1 MSDHLDTIDNN
12 SDNEHFQD
20 VLKRTVASPSRRSVI
35 RGGLGIAALS
45 SVPFMAGCGSD
56 DDEAVAAAPA
66 PAAPAGPT
74 LGFTAT
80 AKSIADSVILPA
92 GYTFTVLHATGDRLV
107 SSIPAYSNRGTET
120 DDWSQRIGDHHDGMD
135 IYFIGSDGKYTMM
148 DTGRAVLAVNHESSA
163 DAHFF
168 HPSGQTSNGVTG
180 KKFSQF
186 GDWDLGNRPALEVLK
201 EINHHGVSLVEVI
214 RSGSGWRYVVDS
226 IYNRRVTAQTPVRI
240 AGPAAHLN
248 DIRSFMVTRY
258 DRGGSTARGTLNNCG
273 HGITPWGTYLGCEEN
288 WAVYFAMP
296 KGSNPVDART
306 IASRARY
313 GVARAPIA
321 DAATT
326 ASSQGWHT
334 PDANDDRFARWN
346 VSAVGATAAD
356 DFRNE
361 PNTFGYNVEIDPL
374 TGTTAAKRVA
384 MGRFAH
390 ESAVFGLPEVG
401 RPLAVY
407 MGCDSRNEYIY
418 KFVSTAVWNTGD
430 IGGGVAAGDKYL
442 NEGKLYAARFNSDG
456 TGTWLE
462 LDIAVPAV
470 RAFTGYTFAN
480 QADVLINA
488 RLAADAVGATKMDRP
503 EWGAVN
509 YTNGDIYFTLTNNSA
524 ANRTPTTVN
533 AANPRSYADA
543 DGRRGSGNPN
553 GHIIRFKEDGKLS
566 TAIGFVWDI
575 FLFGAE
581 EDMVDSNVS
590 KLTAS
595 NSFSSPDGLWFSKST
610 GICWIQTDDGAF
622 TDETNCMILAAIP
635 GAVGDGG
642 KVTVRNS
649 LTVSGTVVNGT
660 QETFVG
666 AALGDAK
673 LRRFRVA
680 PKGAEVTGMTESPDG
695 RTVFVNIQHPGED
708 TAAIGT
714 AAAFTFQSQWPG
726 NAGYGVAGRP
736 RSATLVITRTDGGK
750 IGV

>member
-1 MSDHLDTIDNN
+1 MSDKLDTSHND
-12 SDNEHFQD
+12 STNEHFQD
-20 VLKRTVASPSRRSVI
+20 VLQRSLANPSRRGVI
-35 RGGLGIAALS
+35 RGGLGLAALGGI
-45 SVPFMAGCGSD
+45 PFMSACGSD
-56 DDEAVAAAPA
+56 DEPTPVAPVV
-66 PAAPAGPT
+66 PAGPA
-74 LGFTAT
+74 LGFAST
-80 AKSIADSVILPA
+80 AKSIADSVVLPA
-92 GYTFTVLHATGDRLV
+92 GYTFTVLHATGDRMV

-135 IYFIGSDGKYTMM
+135 IFFIGSDGKVTMT
-148 DTGRAVLAVNHESSA
+148 DTGRAVLVVNHESSA

-168 HPSGQTSNGVTG
+168 HPTGQTSNGVTG
-180 KKFSQF
+180 KKFTQF

-201 EINHHGVSLVEVI
+201 EINQHGVSLVEVI
-214 RSGSGWRYVVDS
+214 RSGSGWRYMTDS

-240 AGPAAHLN
+240 DGPAAHLN
-248 DIRSFMVTRY
+248 DIRTLMVTRF

-273 HGITPWGTYLGCEEN
+273 HGITPWGTYLACEEN

-296 KGSNPVDART
+296 KGSNPVDAKT

-321 DAATT
+321 TSATVAA
-326 ASSQGWHT
+326 SQGWHT
-334 PDANDDRFARWN
+334 PDASDDRFARWN

-374 TGTTAAKRVA
+374 AAGSATKRVA

-390 ESAVFGLPEVG
+390 EAAVCSLPEVG
-401 RPLAVY
+401 KPLAFY

-418 KFVSTAVWNTGD
+418 KFVSTAVWNAGD
-430 IGGGVAAGDKYL
+430 IGGGLAAGDKYL
-442 NEGKLYAARFNSDG
+442 NEGKLYAAKFNADG
-456 TGTWLE
+456 TGNWLE
-462 LDIAVPAV
+462 LSIDVPAV
-470 RAFTGYTFAN
+470 KNFTGYAFAN
-480 QADVLINA
+480 QADVLVNA

-509 YTNGDIYFTLTNNSA
+509 PANGDIYFTLTNNSA

-533 AANPRSYADA
+533 AANPRAYADA

-553 GHIIRFKEDGKLS
+553 GHIIRFKESGMMS
-566 TAIGFVWDI
+566 TAIGFAWDI

-581 EDMVDSNVS
+581 EDMGDANVS
-590 KLTAS
+590 KLTAN

-610 GICWIQTDDGAF
+610 GICWIQTDDGAY
-622 TDETNCMILAAIP
+622 TDETNCMLLAAIP

-642 KVTVRNS
+642 KVTVKNS
-649 LTVSGTVVNGT
+649 MTVSGAVVTGT

-666 AALGDAK
+666 AALGEAK
-673 LRRFRVA
+673 LRRFLVA
-680 PKGAEVTGMTESPDG
+680 PKGSEVTGMAESPDG
-695 RTVFVNIQHPGED
+695 KTVFVNIQHPGEE
-708 TAAIGT
+708 TPALGT
-714 AAAFTFQSQWPG
+714 AAAFAFQSQWPG
-726 NAGYGVAGRP
+726 NTGYGVAGRP